1 MRAVEKDRVSASEAA
16 SHQQPLPSLFVNN
29 SKYFIMKFSLTI
41 LVASLG
47 AVSAFAFNS
56 GSSHAIQTSTTRSS
70 SGPISFKNHFE
81 TSESSTALSATA
93 AAGSTEAIKTRGGG
107 ALGGIDIRK

>member
-1 MRAVEKDRVSASEAA
+1 
-16 SHQQPLPSLFVNN
+16 
-29 SKYFIMKFSLTI
+29 MKFSLTI

-47 AVSAFAFNS
+47 VVSAFAFNS
-56 GSSHAIQTSTTRSS
+56 GSSHAIQTSTRSS

-93 AAGSTEAIKTRGGG
+93 AAGSTDAIKTRGGG
-107 ALGGIDIRK
+107 ALGGIDIRE

>member
-1 MRAVEKDRVSASEAA
+1 
-16 SHQQPLPSLFVNN
+16 
-29 SKYFIMKFSLTI
+29 MKFSLTI

-56 GSSHAIQTSTTRSS
+56 GSSHAIQTSTRS
-70 SGPISFKNHFE
+70 SGPVVFKNHFE
-81 TSESSTALSATA
+81 TSESSATALSATA

-107 ALGGIDIRK
+107 ALGGIDIRE

>member
-1 MRAVEKDRVSASEAA
+1 
-16 SHQQPLPSLFVNN
+16 
-29 SKYFIMKFSLTI
+29 MKFSLTI

-56 GSSHAIQTSTTRSS
+56 GSSHAIQTSTRSS

-81 TSESSTALSATA
+81 TSESSATALSATA
-93 AAGSTEAIKTRGGG
+93 AAGSTDVIKTRGGG
-107 ALGGIDIRK
+107 ALGGIDIRELFAS

>member
-1 MRAVEKDRVSASEAA
+1 
-16 SHQQPLPSLFVNN
+16 
-29 SKYFIMKFSLTI
+29 MKFSLTI

-56 GSSHAIQTSTTRSS
+56 GSSHAIQTSTRS
-70 SGPISFKNHFE
+70 SGPVVFKNHFE

-93 AAGSTEAIKTRGGG
+93 AAGSTDAIKTRGGG
-107 ALGGIDIRK
+107 ALGGIDIRE